1 MLLFFQP
8 CAGFSDAP
16 DGRQS
21 TRQRFRT
28 MHNFFSSKPTRL
40 WVVLA
45 GFFVTNALVAEFIGV
60 KLFSLEK
67 TFGYQPV
74 NWTFL
79 GQSNLAF
86 TLTAG
91 VLLWPVVFV
100 MTDIINE
107 YYGRRGVRTLSYLT
121 AGLIAYGFLMLNLA
135 IHLEPADFWRTA
147 HIKASLS
154 PEAQDALRAQV
165 SDYSV
170 AYNVVFGQSSW
181 IIVGSL
187 VAFLVAQIVDVG
199 VFHQIKNRTGEGK
212 IWLRSTGSTLVSQFL
227 DSFVVVFIA
236 LYIGQ
241 QLPFLQVLAISIMSY
256 IYKAV
261 MAVVLTPVIYG
272 VHGVIERYLG
282 PDLAAEMKAAAQ
294 R

>member
-1 MLLFFQP
+1 MR
-8 CAGFSDAP
+8 D
-16 DGRQS
+16 
-21 TRQRFRT
+21 
-28 MHNFFSSKPTRL
+28 FFSSKPTRL
-40 WVVLA
+40 WIVLA

-67 TFGYQPV
+67 TFGLEPV
-74 NWTFL
+74 NWTVL
-79 GQSNLAF
+79 GQKNLAF

-91 VLLWPVVFV
+91 VLLWPMVFV

-121 AGLIAYGFLMLNLA
+121 AGLIAYGFVMLYMA

-147 HIKASLS
+147 HLKPGMS
-154 PEAQDALRAQV
+154 EAERAALMAQV
-165 SDYSV
+165 SDYSA
-170 AYNVVFGQSSW
+170 AYNVVFGQSNW

-199 VFHQIKNRTGEGK
+199 VFHQIKKHTGESR

-241 QLPFLQVLAISIMSY
+241 QIPFVYVLAISIMSY
-256 IYKAV
+256 LYKAL
-261 MAVVLTPVIYG
+261 MAVLMTPVIYAI
-272 VHGVIERYLG
+272 HHAIDRYLG
-282 PDLAAEMKAAAQ
+282 PELATRMKESAH
-294 R
+294 RN